1 MRSELGEGV
10 AFEEL
15 GGKDWG
21 EVVEEEELE
30 VAGDGIIVV
39 VFGVATLGLGVVELL
54 KDEEFEQFTGVSRRR
69 RRRRGKRIDG
79 GHLSPKVDI
88 LGRKDVRSSG
98 R

>member
-30 VAGDGIIVV
+30 VAGGGIIVV

-69 RRRRGKRIDG
+69 RRRGKRIDG

-88 LGRKDVRSSG
+88 LGRNDVRSSG